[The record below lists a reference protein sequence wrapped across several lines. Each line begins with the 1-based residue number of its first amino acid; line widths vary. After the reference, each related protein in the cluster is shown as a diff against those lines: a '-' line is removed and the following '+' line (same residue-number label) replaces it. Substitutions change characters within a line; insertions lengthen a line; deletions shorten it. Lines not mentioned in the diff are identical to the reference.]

1 MEPIQPKKKSS
12 LNPRQRWQL
21 SGLAAAGLTVL
32 LLGGYWTLRVSVLP
46 ELVPLLHLPTNS
58 PAARVIAALVE
69 PAPTVTPQPTVT
81 TTAPIIYV
89 PVTPLPDGEER
100 TAKLSASATSGPST
114 VFLPFLNLVIVP
126 TATPVPQ
133 TFENAVPAPDWPESL
148 PGLTGS
154 KLSLHVIGTGDP
166 YVMEFVRR
174 AHPRIIKAV
183 DDLGWLADVKRASSA
198 TITIGRLVSNQ
209 DESWAGT
216 IDPATAAQMYI
227 ASQLERY
234 RLNPAVD
241 YWEGWNEYDP
251 NDDAKLQW
259 YGLFEAERVCQLQA
273 LGLRG
278 AVGGFA
284 YGVPEYYEME
294 LFMPALEAAHR
305 CGGIFTLHEGVT
317 SRPNCGV
324 GLGATIPGSPV
335 FPDVVLGAKML
346 RYRYWYEGYLKP
358 RGLGDLPLVISELAI
373 APEVACGEPDGGGHT
388 WKNFREWW
396 VREGVGPNGE
406 QAYLN
411 LLAGYDA
418 ALRQDS
424 YVWGVALFTAGAP
437 SASDGWYTFDVHD
450 IINPLTYYAV
460 AAPPLTET
468 PPNGYP

>member
-1 MEPIQPKKKSS
+1 MERRRSQKRIP
-12 LNPRQRWQL
+12 LNRRQRWQL
-21 SGLAAAGLTVL
+21 FGLATVGGCLL
-32 LLGGYWTLRVSVLP
+32 LLGGYWALRTSVLP
-46 ELVPLLHLPTNS
+46 ELVPLLHIPTNS
-58 PAARVIAALVE
+58 PAARVIAALTGPDASAT
-69 PAPTVTPQPTVT
+69 PAPVT
-81 TTAPIIYV
+81 TPAPQIFNV
-89 PVTPLPDGEER
+89 PLTPLPDGEHVDS
-100 TAKLSASATSGPST
+100 KLFPSATSGPGT
-114 VFLPFLNLVIVP
+114 VYMPFLNIVVVP
-126 TATPVPQ
+126 TPTPMPQ
-133 TFENAVPAPDWPESL
+133 TFEEAVPAPNWPDSL

-174 AHPRIIKAV
+174 AHPRILKAV
-183 DDLGWLADVKRASSA
+183 DDLGWLAEVKAASSA

-216 IDPATAAQMYI
+216 IDPAMAAQMYI

-251 NDDAKLQW
+251 NDDAKLIW
-259 YGLFEAERVCQLQA
+259 YGQFEAERVCQLQA

-284 YGVPEYYEME
+284 YGVPEYHEME
-294 LFMPALEAAHR
+294 FFLPALEAAYR

-317 SRPNCGV
+317 SRLNCGI

-335 FPDVVLGAKML
+335 FPDVVLGSKML

-388 WKNFREWW
+388 WKNFRDWW
-396 VREGVGPNGE
+396 VKEGVGPSGE

-437 SASDGWYTFDVHD
+437 SPSDGWYPFDVHD